1 MKIAVCGLGRMGTAM
16 AERLIAAGHDVATWN
31 RSSGRSVA
39 GAAASTTPVEA
50 ARGADVVLLALLDGP
65 ASREVLAA
73 VEATPG
79 TLLVNVATIAPAES
93 VELSGTAAAAG
104 LGYVEAPV
112 LGSVPA
118 VQGGTL
124 LVLAG
129 GDATD
134 VAVAEEVL
142 RAFAGEVRHT
152 GAIGTATG
160 LKLVANT
167 TLGVAAAAVNDAL
180 TLGDRL
186 GLPRDAVLD
195 VLAAG
200 HFSKLVT
207 GKRDR
212 LESGDHAGGDFTV
225 AAVAKDL
232 ALALGEADDLPVVRA
247 AALRAIEARDAGAGD
262 SDISALMAPTVD
274 M

>member
-1 MKIAVCGLGRMGTAM
+1 MKVAVCGLGRMGAAM
-16 AERLIAAGHDVATWN
+16 AEQLVAAGHDVATWN
-31 RSSGRSVA
+31 RSPGRSVA
-39 GAAASTTPVEA
+39 GALAGTTPAEA

-65 ASREVLAA
+65 ASRSVLAELDA
-73 VEATPG
+73 APD
-79 TLLVNVATIAPAES
+79 TLVVNVATIAPAES
-93 VELSGTAAAAG
+93 LELAGTASAAG
-104 LGYVEAPV
+104 LRYVEAPV

-118 VQGGTL
+118 VRGGTL
-124 LVLAG
+124 LVLVGGPDAEVAAAG
-129 GDATD
+129 
-134 VAVAEEVL
+134 EVL
-142 RAFAGEVRHT
+142 GAFAGEIRHV

-160 LKLVANT
+160 LKLVANS

-186 GLPRDAVLD
+186 GLPRAAVLD

-212 LESGDHAGGDFTV
+212 IESGDHAGGDFTV

-232 ALALGEADDLPVVRA
+232 ELVLAEADLPVVRA
-247 AALRAIEARDAGAGD
+247 AALHAIEARDAGAGE
-262 SDISALMAPTVD
+262 SDISALMAPAT
-274 M
+274 